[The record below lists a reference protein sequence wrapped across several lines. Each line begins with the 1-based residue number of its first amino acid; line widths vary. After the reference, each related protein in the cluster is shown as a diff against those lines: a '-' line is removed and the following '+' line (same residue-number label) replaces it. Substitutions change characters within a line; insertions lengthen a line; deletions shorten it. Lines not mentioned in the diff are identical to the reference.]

1 MRSARN
7 FPGSAAGGRFC
18 RLTHVHGSSP
28 RAGRWVIQGKKR
40 EEVADRP
47 EGRWPRFLRVALGV
61 LFPSRGMVPVTRWKG
76 VGR

>member
-1 MRSARN
+1 MRSARD

-28 RAGRWVIQGKKR
+28 RDARWVIQGKKR
-40 EEVADRP
+40 KEVAARP
-47 EGRWPRFLRVALGV
+47 EGLWPRFLRVALGV
-61 LFPSRGMVPVTRWKG
+61 LFPSRGMVPVTRREG